1 MQTGC
6 GWVSL
11 VGGGD
16 LYGTG
21 VGIGIG
27 IVEINHR
34 GVCSWCLSS
43 DDTAIIPFKKKKKKS
58 SREED
63 IHNPSS
69 KKGINP

>member
-43 DDTAIIPFKKKKKKS
+43 DDTAIIPFKKKK
-58 SREED
+58 E
-63 IHNPSS
+63 I
-69 KKGINP
+69 

>member
-21 VGIGIG
+21 VGMGMGVGIGIG

-34 GVCSWCLSS
+34 GVCSW
-43 DDTAIIPFKKKKKKS
+43 
-58 SREED
+58 
-63 IHNPSS
+63 
-69 KKGINP
+69 